1 MPFGPV
7 FAPSLGLSLLKAEL
21 TAAGIPSRIRY
32 FTIAFAE
39 CIGERLYSGI
49 AEGDRPQLVALA
61 GEWMFSRALFGTS
74 DADEAAYAD
83 AILRPNGTSDS
94 HLQRLL
100 RARREVDRFLDA
112 CVHEI
117 AEQRPA
123 VVGFTS
129 VFQQHVAS
137 LALARRLKQLLPDTF
152 ILFGGANCE
161 GVMGAET
168 LRQFPFVDAVVSGEG
183 DLVVPELVGRILAG
197 RSIAGLAGVRT
208 RDRLNEEF
216 AFGRF
221 PNGPMVTRLDELPSP
236 DYGDY
241 FDQFAKSRFED
252 GWQPAVFFESSR
264 GCWWGERMHCTFCG
278 LNGSTMT
285 YRSKSAAR
293 VVDELAQLAAAHPDS
308 DILVVDNILDMD
320 YFKTVLPQL
329 AERRL
334 DLKLFYETKSNLKKE
349 QVRLLRAGGVRQ
361 IQPGIESFSNGV
373 LKLMRKGVS
382 ALQNIQLLK
391 WCAELGVEPVW
402 NLLWGFPGEPQDEY
416 ARMAALVPLLSHL
429 PPPGAAGP
437 LRLDRF
443 SPNFTQADALG
454 FTDVQPLAPYRHVYP
469 LPAAAVANLAYYFSF
484 TYRTPQDV
492 PRYVAALE
500 RNVRAWKRSTGRSGL
515 FAIDLE
521 DTLTIW
527 DLRPGVRVVLT
538 VLNGLDRALYRA
550 CDAACDATQ
559 LVESVRPSLGGR
571 SLAPAEVGERLAP
584 LVARG
589 LIVQDGARYLAL
601 AIPLGDYRLPDAL
614 LTRFYQIV
622 RRLGR
627 SRAGA
632 IVVPLSPGGR
642 HRARATR
649 SRPRRTRPRTLARP
663 RSIRR
668 PRAGRLP
675 RFSLNEQG
683 DLVVRNS

>member
-83 AILRPNGTSDS
+83 EILRPNGTSDR
-94 HLQRLL
+94 HVQRLL

-152 ILFGGANCE
+152 ILFGG
-161 GVMGAET
+161 
-168 LRQFPFVDAVVSGEG
+168 
-183 DLVVPELVGRILAG
+183 
-197 RSIAGLAGVRT
+197 
-208 RDRLNEEF
+208 
-216 AFGRF
+216 
-221 PNGPMVTRLDELPSP
+221 NGPMVTRLDELPSP